1 MSNPEVKL
9 ENVRPRPVYLDKLSG
24 LSPHSG
30 TAIYPYVYVSRAL
43 YDNLISGNP
52 DPSSVAL
59 VLHEQEHIER
69 IRNTGALKWY
79 SRYLFSPKFRLH
91 EELAATKPQFAY
103 LKRMDI
109 SAHLEHRAKVLSGPM
124 YLWPAS
130 YDDALKQLYAIWE
143 SA

>member
-91 EELAATKPQFAY
+91 EEQLTWNTEQRSYPAQCIYGPPATMMP
-103 LKRMDI
+103 
-109 SAHLEHRAKVLSGPM
+109 
-124 YLWPAS
+124 
-130 YDDALKQLYAIWE
+130 
-143 SA
+143 